1 MISFFAR
8 HPTAG
13 NLLLLF
19 LAVLGLSALPGLQR
33 ETFPDFAAQQL
44 QITIP
49 YPGASAEEVEEAIC
63 QRLEEAVDGIENV
76 AEMSCEGREGVAL
89 SVVEME
95 EGGDLATFS
104 DDIKSEVDAISNLPA
119 ESELP
124 VIKELGRT
132 DKVVAIAITGPMS
145 TSDLKAYAEQV
156 KRRLLEKRLVAQ
168 VDVNGF
174 SDHQL
179 RVEVPA
185 RALRQYGLSM
195 SDIANTIRRQGID
208 LPSGSLETADQNLL
222 IRFTDLRRTA
232 DELADLVVISADSG
246 AEIRL
251 GSIAEISD
259 RFQLDEEKILFNGER
274 AAVLQLIKNK
284 QQDTLKVMAGVNRFL
299 ESDLRPSAP
308 HGVEFIIT
316 QDRSSIVQDRLSLLL
331 RNGGQGLVLVF
342 LVMALF
348 FQVRFAFWV
357 AMGLPISFLGASS
370 L

>member
-19 LAVLGLSALPGLQR
+19 LAVLGLSALPDLQR

-104 DDIKSEVDAISNLPA
+104 DDIKSEVDAISNLPT

-145 TSDLKAYAEQV
+145 
-156 KRRLLEKRLVAQ
+156 
-168 VDVNGF
+168 
-174 SDHQL
+174 
-179 RVEVPA
+179 
-185 RALRQYGLSM
+185 
-195 SDIANTIRRQGID
+195 
-208 LPSGSLETADQNLL
+208 
-222 IRFTDLRRTA
+222 
-232 DELADLVVISADSG
+232 
-246 AEIRL
+246 
-251 GSIAEISD
+251 
-259 RFQLDEEKILFNGER
+259 
-274 AAVLQLIKNK
+274 
-284 QQDTLKVMAGVNRFL
+284 
-299 ESDLRPSAP
+299 
-308 HGVEFIIT
+308 
-316 QDRSSIVQDRLSLLL
+316 
-331 RNGGQGLVLVF
+331 
-342 LVMALF
+342 
-348 FQVRFAFWV
+348 
-357 AMGLPISFLGASS
+357 
-370 L
+370 